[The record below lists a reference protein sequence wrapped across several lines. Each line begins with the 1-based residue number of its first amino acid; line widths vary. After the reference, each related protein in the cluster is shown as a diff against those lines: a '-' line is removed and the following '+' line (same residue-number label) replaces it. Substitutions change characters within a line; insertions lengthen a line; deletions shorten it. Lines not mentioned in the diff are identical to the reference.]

1 MSGEAGR
8 GPSLEE
14 ALEARRRVLEKLR
27 ELRRLQKRLAEK
39 KRGKPEFLRYL
50 SWKFWKFE
58 RREYWRKPKGIDN
71 KMRLQLKGYPP
82 IVKSGYGSDSSLR
95 GLHPSGLE
103 PVVVSS
109 VKDLEGLDPERHI
122 VYIASTVSIRKAME
136 IRRVAEERGFRVAN

>member
-1 MSGEAGR
+1 M
-8 GPSLEE
+8 
-14 ALEARRRVLEKLR
+14 
-27 ELRRLQKRLAEK
+27 
-39 KRGKPEFLRYL
+39 
-50 SWKFWKFE
+50 
-58 RREYWRKPKGIDN
+58 
-71 KMRLQLKGYPP
+71 
-82 IVKSGYGSDSSLR
+82 KSGYGSDSSLR